1 MIWNHTDKAIL
12 TMKKM
17 TEEEL
22 KKYLLKIS
30 DEALYAYNVYQIE
43 GEGRK
48 LFSDIKGDEDTIMGL
63 PIKQIKEYLKEV
75 K

>member
-1 MIWNHTDKAIL
+1 MVWNHTDKALL

-30 DEALYAYNVYQIE
+30 DEALYSYNVYQIE
-43 GEGRK
+43 REGK
-48 LFSDIKGDEDTIMGL
+48 NLFLSID
-63 PIKQIKEYLKEV
+63 
-75 K
+75 